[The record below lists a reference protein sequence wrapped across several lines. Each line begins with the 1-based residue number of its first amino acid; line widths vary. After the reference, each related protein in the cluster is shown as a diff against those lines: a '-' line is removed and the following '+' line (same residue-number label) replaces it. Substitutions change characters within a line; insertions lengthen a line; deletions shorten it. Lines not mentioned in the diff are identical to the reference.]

1 MQNHH
6 QELIYLVH
14 CCVWVTLESLSM
26 PSGYS
31 SSPKLG
37 LQAWLEESGNIG
49 MLTVVLAAALLE
61 SEDSSSGAGCD
72 VAAA

>member
-1 MQNHH
+1 
-6 QELIYLVH
+6 
-14 CCVWVTLESLSM
+14 M

-37 LQAWLEESGNIG
+37 LQAWLEEAGNIG